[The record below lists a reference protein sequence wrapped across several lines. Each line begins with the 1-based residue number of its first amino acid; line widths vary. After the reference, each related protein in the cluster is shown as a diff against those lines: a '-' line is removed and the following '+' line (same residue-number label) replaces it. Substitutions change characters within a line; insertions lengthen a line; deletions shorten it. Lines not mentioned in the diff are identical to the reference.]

1 MSDQI
6 SEKMANEI
14 FDANEQFNAAGLCS
28 GRERFIL
35 ALKHFGLIKPSK
47 LDEAREWVR
56 ENEYARGSEETHRS
70 YAAGVRDCASHF
82 EAAITEI
89 LEERE

>member
-6 SEKMANEI
+6 SEKMARKYYSAGTSGEWAELEDEFI
-14 FDANEQFNAAGLCS
+14 AN
-28 GRERFIL
+28 
-35 ALKHFGLIKPSK
+35 LKCKGLIKPSK

-56 ENEYARGSEETHRS
+56 ENEYARGSKETHRS

>member
-1 MSDQI
+1 MRAWRS
-6 SEKMANEI
+6 A
-14 FDANEQFNAAGLCS
+14 
-28 GRERFIL
+28 
-35 ALKHFGLIKPSK
+35 GLIKPSK

-56 ENEYARGSEETHRS
+56 ENEYARGSKETHRS